1 VIVHPNDTNDL
12 YDYKHS
18 GGHLNLRKWYV
29 PGALALVLAIP
40 GFATTITVGT
50 PNNFGSGLTP
60 TFGALVNFDE
70 LTPMSTFTPS
80 TYSSVGIATISNS
93 GAPLLVVPFSPQTP
107 PNYLSTGASDNYAG
121 NITFTFTNP
130 TSMAGFG
137 ISEDGT
143 TPVTFTAF
151 GAGGNVLGT
160 FAETVPSTTFNA
172 YYVLSDP
179 SFDIKSIS
187 VSAAQNLAVDD
198 VQFSTVPE
206 PSTVALVTTGMAF
219 LLLTV
224 KKRRGD
230 VH

>member
-1 VIVHPNDTNDL
+1 MI
-12 YDYKHS
+12 
-18 GGHLNLRKWYV
+18 LRKWSRR
-29 PGALALVLAIP
+29 GALVFVLALP

-50 PNNFGSGLTP
+50 PNTFGTGLTP
-60 TFGALVNFDE
+60 KFGTLVNFDS
-70 LTPMSTFTPS
+70 LTPLSTFVPT
-80 TYSSVGIATISNS
+80 TYSSVGIASISNATAS
-93 GAPLLVVPFSPQTP
+93 DPLLVLPYSSQTP
-107 PNYLSTGASDNYAG
+107 PNYLSTGATDNYAG
-121 NITFTFTNP
+121 NITFTFTSA

-151 GAGGNVLGT
+151 GASGNVLGT
-160 FAETVPSTTFNA
+160 FTETVPSTTFNA

-179 SFDIKSIS
+179 SFDIKSVS

-206 PSTVALVTTGMAF
+206 PSTVALLTAGMAF
-219 LLLTV
+219 LLLSAR
-224 KKRRGD
+224 KRRGD